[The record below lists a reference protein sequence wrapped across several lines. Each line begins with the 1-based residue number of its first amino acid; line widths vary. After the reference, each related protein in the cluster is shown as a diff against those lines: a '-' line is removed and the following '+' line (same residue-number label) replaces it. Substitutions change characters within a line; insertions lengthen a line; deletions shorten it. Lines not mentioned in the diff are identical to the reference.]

1 MYVQLEHLDSS
12 IDIEWNSLL
21 ATKPEE
27 TNVVAGQELV
37 ASASILIRKWKER
50 VDQYNQFAQQKMQVI
65 YELGPLFEGDH
76 IKEVKG

>member
-12 IDIEWNSLL
+12 IDFEWNSLL
-21 ATKPEE
+21 TTKPKE

-37 ASASILIRKWKER
+37 ASASILIREWKER

-65 YELGPLFEGDH
+65 
-76 IKEVKG
+76 